1 MRLNLD
7 CMRAI
12 VLAIADNLVPDA
24 SGEVEPIPANDL
36 PALVPGYSQNDVL
49 YWTRQLMDSGIII
62 PGKRYIRDIMPS
74 IKDLSILG
82 YQFIDAVKTD
92 SIWDK
97 VKPKLINIAS
107 TALSALIQKAIEI
120 AASF

>member
-1 MRLNLD
+1 
-7 CMRAI
+7 
-12 VLAIADNLVPDA
+12 
-24 SGEVEPIPANDL
+24 
-36 PALVPGYSQNDVL
+36 
-49 YWTRQLMDSGIII
+49 MDSGIII

>member
-12 VLAIADNLVPDA
+12 VIAIADNLVPDA
-24 SGEVEPIPANDL
+24 SGEVKPIPANDL
-36 PALVPGYSQNDVL
+36 PALVPDYSQNDVL

-62 PGKRYIRDIMPS
+62 PGKRYVRDIMPA

-92 SIWDK
+92 SIWNK
-97 VKPKLINIAS
+97 VKPKLIGIAS
-107 TALSALIQKAIEI
+107 TALSVLLQKAIEI
-120 AASF
+120 AASL